1 MRLFKY
7 IFKLGQCDSTKSLS
21 PSSMYKL
28 QILNAFEIGSFS
40 SSRYALAIH
49 FYYDKLL
56 FVCIKGLIGERL
68 EKKNMNTFRQ

>member
-49 FYYDKLL
+49 FIASSIPGFLIFPALLL
-56 FVCIKGLIGERL
+56 FSKFAA
-68 EKKNMNTFRQ
+68 T